1 MSELA
6 TLFREPETSLGVF
19 YPKHYVIATFPSFD
33 AAKSANQ
40 ALSHVGFDET
50 ESRAV
55 PGSDLLDYFD
65 ELHAQTGFLGDL
77 MTEFSRLIGTEAS
90 FADKDVRQARRG
102 AGFVAAHCATEAEA
116 ERIRDIILPYDPV
129 AVQWYRAGAIRS
141 LI

>member
-40 ALSHVGFDET
+40 ALMRLGFDET
-50 ESRAV
+50 QSRAV
-55 PGSDLLDYFD
+55 SGSDLLDYFD

-77 MTEFSRLIGTEAS
+77 MAEFSRLIGTEAS
-90 FADKDVRQARRG
+90 FADDYARQAHHG
-102 AGFVAAHCATEAEA
+102 AGFVAAHCSTEDEA
-116 ERIRDIILPYDPV
+116 QRICDIVRPFEPV
-129 AVQWYRAGAIRS
+129 AMQWYRAGAIRS